1 MGELVCSQQC
11 LQSIACLLFSQNL
24 KNKEKRVEKSKEKK
38 QKNKEMK
45 NLGSQL
51 TLWFSKSPSSSFSW
65 FEPIGFPCK
74 IMPCKLN
81 HNLIC
86 LGLEP
91 SSKGLEANLKF
102 LTNRNVRFH
111 WTLFFEPLFKVAL
124 SIQSQIW
131 LGCVSLKSPSGFQN
145 KWGMN

>member
-1 MGELVCSQQC
+1 
-11 LQSIACLLFSQNL
+11 
-24 KNKEKRVEKSKEKK
+24 VEKSKKEKK
-38 QKNKEMK
+38 RNEQPWILAYILILQIM
-45 NLGSQL
+45 S
-51 TLWFSKSPSSSFSW
+51 SPSSSFSW

-111 WTLFFEPLFKVAL
+111 WTLFLEPLFKVAL
-124 SIQSQIW
+124 SI
-131 LGCVSLKSPSGFQN
+131 
-145 KWGMN
+145 